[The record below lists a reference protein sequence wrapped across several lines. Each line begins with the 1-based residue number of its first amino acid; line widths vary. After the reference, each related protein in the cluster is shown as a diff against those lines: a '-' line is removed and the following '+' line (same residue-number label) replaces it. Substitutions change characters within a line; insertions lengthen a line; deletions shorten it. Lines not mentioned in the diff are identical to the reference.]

1 MTPASGTPGAV
12 RPTDD
17 GAVATAPDPSEL
29 TDAELAIVVGG
40 GGDGSSGQQPI
51 GSYR

>member
-1 MTPASGTPGAV
+1 MTPASGTPGAA

-17 GAVATAPDPSEL
+17 GAVATEQDPSEL
-29 TDAELAIVVGG
+29 SNAELAIVVGG
-40 GGDGSSGQQPI
+40 GGDGSSGLQPI